1 MRAVYLA
8 LLAALVWGIC
18 PILEKAGL
26 KNIPVY
32 EGVFIRAL
40 SVFFAGVFM
49 FLAKPSMFRTFTVP
63 NVKAII
69 YIMLGG
75 FFASIVGQMVYY
87 KALSSGEASKIVP
100 IAGAFPLVTF
110 VLGIFVFGEAV
121 TVTKIIG
128 VILVVSGICL
138 LK

>member
-1 MRAVYLA
+1 MNAVYLA

-40 SVFFAGVFM
+40 SVFLAGIVM
-49 FLAKPSMFRTFTVP
+49 LLLKPSMFRTFTVP
-63 NVKAII
+63 NVKAIT

-75 FFASIVGQMVYY
+75 FFASIVGQMIYY

-100 IAGAFPLVTF
+100 IAGSFPLVTF
-110 VLGIFVFGEAV
+110 VLGAIVFGEAV

-128 VILVVSGICL
+128 VILVVSGIFL

>member
-1 MRAVYLA
+1 MKAVYLA

-40 SVFFAGVFM
+40 SVFLAGMVM

-63 NVKAII
+63 NIRAIV

-75 FFASIVGQMVYY
+75 FFASIVGQMIYY
-87 KALSSGEASKIVP
+87 KALSAGEASKIVP
-100 IAGAFPLVTF
+100 IAGSFPLVTF
-110 VLGIFVFGEAV
+110 ILGVIIFGEAI